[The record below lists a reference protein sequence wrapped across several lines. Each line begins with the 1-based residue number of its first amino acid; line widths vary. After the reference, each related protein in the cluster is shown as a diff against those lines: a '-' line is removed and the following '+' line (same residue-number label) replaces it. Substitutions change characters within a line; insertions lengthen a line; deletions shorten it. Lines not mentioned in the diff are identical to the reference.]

1 MLSNADETRVSWGKI
16 ATLSA
21 IGAFVAY
28 VVGIVFVEGRGY
40 RLRGFRRLS
49 IPIVD
54 ADEQTTFF
62 TGLMLFTACLFA
74 RVGDD
79 LWSIDAFKSTLT
91 LTRGERTVVRRWT
104 AVGMAIGVVL
114 VATAIVRSN

>member
-1 MLSNADETRVSWGKI
+1 MLTTSDESRISWGKI

-21 IGAFVAY
+21 IGVFVAY
-28 VVGIVFVEGRGY
+28 VVGIVFIEGRGY
-40 RLRGFRRLS
+40 RGYRRRLY

-54 ADEQTTFF
+54 ADEQRLFF

-79 LWSIDAFKSTLT
+79 LWSIDTFKSTLT

>member
-1 MLSNADETRVSWGKI
+1 MLSNADET
-16 ATLSA
+16 
-21 IGAFVAY
+21 
-28 VVGIVFVEGRGY
+28 
-40 RLRGFRRLS
+40 
-49 IPIVD
+49 
-54 ADEQTTFF
+54 
-62 TGLMLFTACLFA
+62 
-74 RVGDD
+74 